1 MQKARSRTILL
12 LGMAC
17 LLLIACQTGGTP
29 KQADGKPAKSLSAE
43 GPKATR
49 TADSPGKTASKT
61 AGKTADKKRSVSAA
75 KQKNLKAKPAVRP
88 RKSPLAIFGRPI
100 TTLRAVLYATL
111 GLILVVV
118 LGAVAAERFG
128 RRRKLA

>member
-1 MQKARSRTILL
+1 MKKARSGTILL
-12 LGMAC
+12 LGLAC

-29 KQADGKPAKSLSAE
+29 KQADGEPTKSVSAA
-43 GPKATR
+43 GPKATG
-49 TADSPGKTASKT
+49 TADSASKT
-61 AGKTADKKRSVSAA
+61 AEKKRAASAA
-75 KQKNLKAKPAVRP
+75 KQKDLKAKTVDRP
-88 RKSPLAIFGRPI
+88 RKALRAIIGRPI

-118 LGAVAAERFG
+118 LGAVAAERIG

>member
-12 LGMAC
+12 LGLAC

-29 KQADGKPAKSLSAE
+29 KQADGKATKSVSAD

-49 TADSPGKTASKT
+49 TADSASPSRTASKT
-61 AGKTADKKRSVSAA
+61 AEKKRAASAA
-75 KQKNLKAKPAVRP
+75 KQKDLKAKTADRP
-88 RKSPLAIFGRPI
+88 RKAPWAIIGRPI
-100 TTLRAVLYATL
+100 TPLRAVLYATL

-118 LGAVAAERFG
+118 LGAVAAERIG

>member
-1 MQKARSRTILL
+1 MKKARSRTLLL
-12 LGMAC
+12 LGLAC

-29 KQADGKPAKSLSAE
+29 KQADGKPTKSVSAA

-49 TADSPGKTASKT
+49 TADSASKT
-61 AGKTADKKRSVSAA
+61 AAKKRSVSPA
-75 KQKNLKAKPAVRP
+75 KQVKQKDLKAKTVARP
-88 RKSPLAIFGRPI
+88 RKAPWPIFGRPI

-118 LGAVAAERFG
+118 LGAVAAERIG

>member
-1 MQKARSRTILL
+1 MQKARSRTVLL
-12 LGMAC
+12 LWLAC

-29 KQADGKPAKSLSAE
+29 KQADGKPPKSVSAA
-43 GPKATR
+43 GPQATR
-49 TADSPGKTASKT
+49 TADS
-61 AGKTADKKRSVSAA
+61 AGKTAAKKRSASAA
-75 KQKNLKAKPAVRP
+75 QTVARP
-88 RKSPLAIFGRPI
+88 RRPARAITWKPI

-118 LGAVAAERFG
+118 LGAVAAERIG